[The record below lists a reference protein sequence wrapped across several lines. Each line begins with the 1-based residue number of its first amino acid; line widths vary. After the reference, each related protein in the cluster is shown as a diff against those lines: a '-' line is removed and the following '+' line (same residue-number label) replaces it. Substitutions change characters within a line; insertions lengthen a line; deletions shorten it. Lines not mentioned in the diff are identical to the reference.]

1 MLVVRDQD
9 KTEIVLLSIMHK
21 ADIFNIRE
29 QSRSDVQKP
38 KVIYDYN
45 KKKCNGMER
54 WTKMMQ

>member
-21 ADIFNIRE
+21 ADIFNIRK

-45 KKKCNGMER
+45 KKNAMAWRGGQK
-54 WTKMMQ
+54 